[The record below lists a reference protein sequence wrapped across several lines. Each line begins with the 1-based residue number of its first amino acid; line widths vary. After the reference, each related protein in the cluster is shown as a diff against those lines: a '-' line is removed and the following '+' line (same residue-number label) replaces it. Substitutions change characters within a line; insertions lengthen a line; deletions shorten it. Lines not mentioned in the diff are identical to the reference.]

1 MERLLK
7 VFIYHDGEQ
16 TYFPFPRVE
25 RFYVSEGS
33 FMKLMETNQ
42 NFIVRDPDRAH
53 LFYLP
58 YSSRQLEHNL
68 YVSGSNTV
76 EPLSTLKT
84 TLTLSRPST
93 HIGFGQKELII
104 SLLLAMTGYISSLN
118 DHHVNY
124 GFLINTFLLVFIIFF
139 RKCLIKYR

>member
-1 MERLLK
+1 M
-7 VFIYHDGEQ
+7 YHDGEQ
-16 TYFPFPRVE
+16 TYFPFPRVDM
-25 RFYVSEGS
+25 FYVSEGS

-42 NFIVRDPDRAH
+42 NFVVRDPNRTH

-58 YSSRQLEHNL
+58 CSSRQLEHNL
-68 YVSGSNTV
+68 YVSDSNTI

-84 TLTLSRPST
+84 TLTLSQPST

-139 RKCLIKYR
+139 RKCLINYRGET